1 MHGFHSKERVM
12 RYRILMET
20 QVLVLYW
27 SIPHKGDAK
36 WLYNHSTTAGLSWM
50 NNSTNMIYVRTR
62 VEAPELDI
70 HNFER
75 TRLHLQLT
83 TRLKDIAMR
92 TFIFPGSRLDSIKM
106 VDNYNGCDFHG

>member
-1 MHGFHSKERVM
+1 MLNGFTT
-12 RYRILMET
+12 IQL
-20 QVLVLYW
+20 
-27 SIPHKGDAK
+27 
-36 WLYNHSTTAGLSWM
+36 TAGLSWM

-106 VDNYNGCDFHG
+106 VDNYNACDFHG